1 MADKVC
7 IAYVHGLEV
16 AYSFHQSIMGLIA
29 YDVAHHQRVIGGG
42 WMAVKYGT
50 GGIVQARNDA
60 TRQFLDGTDSDWM
73 MWIDTDM
80 GFAPDSVDRLLEV
93 AHPTDRPVVG
103 GLCFMNREVGLDGL
117 GGRVIQPMPTIFQW
131 AKVGDA
137 EGFSTVM
144 EYPRDEVIP
153 AAATGSAFI
162 LIHRSAFEAVRQ
174 QYGATWYSPVFNES
188 AQMWI
193 SEDLSFCTRL
203 GALEIPIHIH
213 TGVKTNHLKHVWIDE
228 TVFDRME
235 RISDP
240 TRA

>member
-60 TRQFLDGTDSDWM
+60 SRQFLDGTDSDWM

-80 GFAPDSVDRLLEV
+80 GFMPDSIDRLLAA
-93 AHPTDRPVVG
+93 AHPTERPVVG

-137 EGFSTVM
+137 EGFSTVID
-144 EYPRDEVIP
+144 YPRDQVIP

-162 LIHRSAFEAVRQ
+162 LIHRSAFEAVRDT
-174 QYGATWYSPVFNES
+174 YGPTWYSPVFNES

-213 TGVKTNHLKHVWIDE
+213 TGVKTNHLKHVWLDE

-235 RISDP
+235 RIDDP

>member
-1 MADKVC
+1 
-7 IAYVHGLEV
+7 
-16 AYSFHQSIMGLIA
+16 
-29 YDVAHHQRVIGGG
+29 
-42 WMAVKYGT
+42 
-50 GGIVQARNDA
+50 
-60 TRQFLDGTDSDWM
+60 
-73 MWIDTDM
+73 
-80 GFAPDSVDRLLEV
+80 SVDRLLEV

-162 LIHRSAFEAVRQ
+162 LIHRSAFESVRQ

-203 GALEIPIHIH
+203 GALEIPIAIH

>member
-1 MADKVC
+1 
-7 IAYVHGLEV
+7 
-16 AYSFHQSIMGLIA
+16 
-29 YDVAHHQRVIGGG
+29 
-42 WMAVKYGT
+42 
-50 GGIVQARNDA
+50 
-60 TRQFLDGTDSDWM
+60 
-73 MWIDTDM
+73 
-80 GFAPDSVDRLLEV
+80 
-93 AHPTDRPVVG
+93 
-103 GLCFMNREVGLDGL
+103 MNREVGLDGL

-174 QYGATWYSPVFNES
+174 QYGPTWYSPVYNES

-213 TGVKTNHLKHVWIDE
+213 TGVKTNHLKHVWLDE

-235 RISDP
+235 RIDDP